1 MLATMSSTIIYSGK
15 CSNSVAHSGETT
27 QEAFLVLSQCIES
40 LYFMAFHCYDSVTPN
55 QYGVLHSMKCVKWL
69 TDAMCLCVVSIS
81 SCVIP
86 KESKFISQFSFAEIH
101 S

>member
-27 QEAFLVLSQCIES
+27 QEAFLVLGQCIES
-40 LYFMAFHCYDSVTPN
+40 LYSMAFHCYDSIIHN
-55 QYGVLHSMKCVKWL
+55 QYGILLSMRGVKWL
-69 TDAMCLCVVSIS
+69 TDAMCLCVVFIS

-86 KESKFISQFSFAEIH
+86 KETKFIGQSLP
-101 S
+101 